1 MNEITEKMEAMH
13 PGITTKGDRLVVG
26 VSGGK
31 DSGALCLMLKDHGFG
46 PDDYD
51 RVFCDT
57 GWELPEVYDYLRGPL
72 TDAVGPITE
81 LRPEIALSPRL
92 EEIAAQL
99 EERMGHHSG
108 MVRFILKKG
117 MFPGRIVR
125 FCTQELKAKLSAA
138 HLRTMDAEPINVI
151 GIRADESA
159 ARSTAI
165 PWDWSELHDC
175 WTWRPILQW
184 TWPDVIAIHQRH
196 NLSPAPPY
204 LAGAKRVGC
213 APCIMA
219 RKSEIAWL
227 ADQYPD
233 RMTLLGDLE
242 RAVSWLAAE
251 KAAAKGKEFKHGR
264 AWFQD
269 PNPPRGKDGKVI
281 SDFPGYDP
289 VWPIDRVIKWAQ
301 GPRNQVELFAGRKE
315 DAGCM
320 RWGFCDTGAPE
331 EVTP

>member
-108 MVRFILKKG
+108 R
-117 MFPGRIVR
+117 
-125 FCTQELKAKLSAA
+125 
-138 HLRTMDAEPINVI
+138 
-151 GIRADESA
+151 RADKCDRDSSRRKRGAIDGDSLGLVRA
-159 ARSTAI
+159 AR
-165 PWDWSELHDC
+165 L
-175 WTWRPILQW
+175 L
-184 TWPDVIAIHQRH
+184 DVAPHFAMDVARCDRD
-196 NLSPAPPY
+196 SPAPQPIARAALFGWSKARRLRPLHY
-204 LAGAKRVGC
+204 GAQVG
-213 APCIMA
+213 
-219 RKSEIAWL
+219 
-227 ADQYPD
+227 
-233 RMTLLGDLE
+233 
-242 RAVSWLAAE
+242 
-251 KAAAKGKEFKHGR
+251 
-264 AWFQD
+264 
-269 PNPPRGKDGKVI
+269 
-281 SDFPGYDP
+281 
-289 VWPIDRVIKWAQ
+289 DRVA
-301 GPRNQVELFAGRKE
+301 
-315 DAGCM
+315 C
-320 RWGFCDTGAPE
+320 
-331 EVTP
+331 